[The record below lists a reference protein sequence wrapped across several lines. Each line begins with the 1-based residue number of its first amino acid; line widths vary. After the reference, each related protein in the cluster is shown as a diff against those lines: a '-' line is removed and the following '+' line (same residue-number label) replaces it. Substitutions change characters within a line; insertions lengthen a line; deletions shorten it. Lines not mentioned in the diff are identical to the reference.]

1 MVKRVVKKN
10 GDEIFPIGLGC
21 MRFPTNKGSIDEE
34 ITKEFILYGIDNG
47 INYLDTAYAYH
58 NGTNEPFL
66 GEFLKTKDE
75 NGISYRDKIKLS
87 TKLPSWLVKSR
98 EDMGTFLNEQLE
110 RLQTDYIDY
119 YYVHNVD
126 LTALKRLEDLGV
138 YDFLNKAKEKGLIK
152 NACFSFHGSPN
163 EFSELVDHYDW
174 DGCLV
179 QYNYPDNNIQA
190 GIEGIKYAH
199 SKGLAIFIMEP
210 LKGGLLARSLPEK
223 CEKLF
228 KEKDSSRSNADWA
241 LSWLLNHEEITCVLS
256 GIDNLEKMEEN
267 LAIGH
272 RVKPN
277 SFSDEEIAIVSEVQE
292 IIQSLLKINCATC
305 GYCLPCPRG
314 VNIPECF
321 SIYND
326 KYLFDKKGL
335 GPISNAFMRYCMLVG
350 GVTNKKASAGLC
362 NQCGRCSTFCPQF
375 LDIPNELKVV
385 KKEFEKPGFNY
396 MMTFFKKVGLPFVTK
411 VSNVLDLFK
420 NF

>member
-34 ITKEFILYGIDNG
+34 ITKEFLLYGLDNG

-58 NGTNEPFL
+58 NGENEPFL
-66 GEFLKTKDE
+66 GEILKIKDE
-75 NGISYRDKIKLS
+75 NGVSYRDKVKLA

-98 EDMGTFLNEQLE
+98 EDMDMFLTEQLE

-138 YDFLNKAKEKGLIK
+138 YDFLDKAKEKGLIK

-163 EFSELVDHYDW
+163 EFTELVDHYDW

-179 QYNYPDNNIQA
+179 QYNYLDTKIQA

-199 SKGLAIFIMEP
+199 SKGLAVFIMEP
-210 LKGGLLARSLPEK
+210 LKGGLLARSLPDKAER
-223 CEKLF
+223 LF
-228 KEKDSSRSNADWA
+228 KEKDPSRSNANWA

-256 GIDNLEKMEEN
+256 GIDNLDKMKEN

-272 RVKPN
+272 KVKPN
-277 SFSDEEIAIVSEVQE
+277 SFSDEEITTVNEVQE

-335 GPISNAFMRYCMLVG
+335 GPISNAFMRYCMMVG
-350 GVTNKKASAGLC
+350 GVTNKKANAGLC

-375 LDIPNELKVV
+375 LDVPNELKRV

-396 MMTFFKKVGLPFVTK
+396 MMAFFKKVGLPLFTK
-411 VSNVLDLFK
+411 ATSIFDLFK
-420 NF
+420 DF